1 MFRPLIRRLSSP
13 ATLVASLALCVGL
26 AGTGYAAVKL
36 PANSVG
42 AKQIK
47 RDAVPDAARA
57 GGIAFA
63 RVTAAGAVD
72 QSVSQGIRVLQRI
85 GATYCLDYTG
95 GSVRNFQLTIDIS
108 GANSATSLV
117 AGTAIAPLG
126 PCPAGTDIAVGT
138 ANTSGAPQQ
147 LPFYVSVIA

>member
-1 MFRPLIRRLSSP
+1 M
-13 ATLVASLALCVGL
+13 LVTSLALCGGL

-36 PANSVG
+36 PANSDG

-47 RDAVPDAARA
+47 HAAVTGAAA
-57 GGIAFA
+57 AVGSPSAFA
-63 RVTAAGAVD
+63 RVDATGAVD
-72 QSVSQGIRVLQRI
+72 ASVSRGITVLQRI

-95 GSVRNFQLTIDIS
+95 GSVRNFQLTIDTS
-108 GANSATSLV
+108 GANSGTSLV
-117 AGTAIAPLG
+117 AGTAISPLA

-138 ANTSGAPQQ
+138 ANTSGRPQQ